1 MITRVGKI
9 LRLTKIDE
17 LPQIL
22 NVLSGS
28 MSFVGPR
35 PCLYSQEQLIHL
47 RRQKGVSQ
55 CQPGIKGLEQ
65 LSGVNMSNPEKLSTI
80 DAEYRQNRSDL
91 NEVLIIL
98 KMVLDHGSGDAI
110 QKQEN

>member
-1 MITRVGKI
+1 
-9 LRLTKIDE
+9 
-17 LPQIL
+17 
-22 NVLSGS
+22 
-28 MSFVGPR
+28 
-35 PCLYSQEQLIHL
+35 
-47 RRQKGVSQ
+47 
-55 CQPGIKGLEQ
+55 
-65 LSGVNMSNPEKLSTI
+65 MSNPEKLSTI